1 MNTITKYDLLKY
13 FWQDAK
19 SICDRQEIEI
29 DEDYNLVDNEKN
41 IVKPEIEIDDTNA
54 HLVVIKIKYKIVT
67 EHTNITE
74 IKMSKPKHIFRG
86 KELYQFDKVVK

>member
-1 MNTITKYDLLKY
+1 MNTITKDELLKY
-13 FWQDAK
+13 FWKDAK

-41 IVKPEIEIDDTNA
+41 IVNPEIEIDDTHA
-54 HLVVIKIKYKIVT
+54 YMVIIKIKYKIVT

-86 KELYQFDKVVK
+86 REAYQFNKVIK